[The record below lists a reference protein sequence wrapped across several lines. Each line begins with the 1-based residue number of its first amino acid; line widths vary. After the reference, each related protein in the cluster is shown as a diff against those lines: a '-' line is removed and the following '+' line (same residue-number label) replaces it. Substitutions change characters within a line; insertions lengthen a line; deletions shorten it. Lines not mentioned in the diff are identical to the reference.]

1 MLLGMFATVPVSV
14 ASVISGVMY
23 WNVFCTM
30 QEKSMAQHIMILPY
44 SAIKNVLIN
53 EKREYLKY

>member
-1 MLLGMFATVPVSV
+1 MFATVPVSV

-23 WNVFCTM
+23 WNEFCTM
-30 QEKSMAQHIMILPY
+30 QEKSMAQHIILPH

-53 EKREYLKY
+53 EKESI